1 MYLPLGPCYVC
12 FNDVNLGVTLKE
24 EDTSLEIKVKTEDIK
39 TDESL
44 EIKEIIELCKE
55 ITFKTTLSLSEE
67 TLNNLRIDRTFS
79 SLTKEGELR
88 IITLDNSAVIF
99 MYKVKLI
106 AEPFFAFKGNK
117 TNKIKVKAVALSN
130 GDKKD
135 IEILFGTNI
144 SILIKNNN
152 LILYAP
158 SHETMP
164 KLMIKNKRLIHRQI
178 TGESDFKIVN
188 GHLIEVSN

>member
-1 MYLPLGPCYVC
+1 MYLPLGPCYVY

-106 AEPFFAFKGNK
+106 AEPFFSFKGNK

-135 IEILFGTNI
+135 IEILFGTNV

-152 LILYAP
+152 LILFAP

-164 KLMIKNKRLIHRQI
+164 NLMVKNKRLIHRQI

>member
-1 MYLPLGPCYVC
+1 MYLPLGPCYVY

-106 AEPFFAFKGNK
+106 AEPFFSFKGNK

-135 IEILFGTNI
+135 IEILFGTNV

>member
-1 MYLPLGPCYVC
+1 MYLPLGPCYVY

-79 SLTKEGELR
+79 SLVKEGELR

-106 AEPFFAFKGNK
+106 AEPFFSFKGNK

-135 IEILFGTNI
+135 IEILFGTNV

-164 KLMIKNKRLIHRQI
+164 NLMIKNKRLIHRQI

>member
-1 MYLPLGPCYVC
+1 MYLPLGPCYVY

-55 ITFKTTLSLSEE
+55 ITFKTTLLLSEE

-106 AEPFFAFKGNK
+106 AEPFFSFKGNK

-135 IEILFGTNI
+135 IEILFGTNV

-152 LILYAP
+152 LILFAP

-164 KLMIKNKRLIHRQI
+164 NLMIKNKRLIHRQI

>member
-106 AEPFFAFKGNK
+106 AEPFFSFKGNK

>member
-1 MYLPLGPCYVC
+1 MYLPLGPCYVY

-106 AEPFFAFKGNK
+106 AEPFFSFKGNK

>member
-106 AEPFFAFKGNK
+106 AEPFFSFKGNK

-130 GDKKD
+130 RDKKD

>member
-1 MYLPLGPCYVC
+1 MYLPLGPCYVY

-106 AEPFFAFKGNK
+106 AEPFFSFKGNK

-135 IEILFGTNI
+135 IEILFGTNV

-164 KLMIKNKRLIHRQI
+164 NLMIKNKRLIHRQI

>member
-106 AEPFFAFKGNK
+106 AEPFFSFKGNK
-117 TNKIKVKAVALSN
+117 TNKIKVKAVALSS